1 MHIAGWMLATSLFFG
16 TIPAMAQDELDD
28 ASRATVR
35 RLADEGG
42 KLYQDGQYA
51 AALEKLQ
58 RAYAIYPVPSIG
70 YYSARCLEAL
80 GRWVEASERYVEV
93 TRLDIPATA
102 AEVHRKAQANAIE
115 ARDKLLPRIPRLQVN
130 VKGAAPEDVSI
141 KIDDVTLKPAQ
152 VGLARPADPG
162 EHVIV
167 ADRWGDVLER
177 RAILEE
183 GGLRTVD
190 LVFEVREPP
199 PPPATKEE
207 VTAIRIT
214 SYVLMGVGGAGM
226 ITGAIT
232 GSILLVED
240 NRLSDECSVDRCSAR
255 SDVGLANAMRLPTT
269 ISLAAGGGLF
279 ATGLLMYYLAPASAK
294 VEASPEEPG
303 TEEVSVM
310 PLLGPGFV
318 GLSGTF

>member
-1 MHIAGWMLATSLFFG
+1 MVRSLA
-16 TIPAMAQDELDD
+16 E
-28 ASRATVR
+28 
-35 RLADEGG
+35 EGG
-42 KLYQDGQYA
+42 ELYQKGDYA
-51 AALEKLQ
+51 KAFAKLD
-58 RAYAIYPVPSIG
+58 RAYEIYPVPSIG
-70 YYSARCLEAL
+70 FYSARCLEAL
-80 GRWVEASERYVEV
+80 GRWVEASERYVAV

-102 AEVHRKAQANAIE
+102 SEVHRKAQADAVE
-115 ARDKLLPRIPRLQVN
+115 ARRKLLPRIPKLQIN
-130 VKGAAPEDVSI
+130 VEGAAPKDVVI
-141 KIDDVTLKPAQ
+141 KVDGIALKAAQ
-152 VGLARPADPG
+152 VGLPRPSDPG

-190 LVFEVREPP
+190 LVFEVRKDAPP
-199 PPPATKEE
+199 PTDEE
-207 VTAIRIT
+207 VSGFHIT
-214 SYVLMGVGGAGM
+214 SYVLMGLGGAGLL
-226 ITGAIT
+226 TGGVT
-232 GSILLVED
+232 GTILLVED
-240 NRLSDECSVDRCSAR
+240 ARLSDECSVDRCSAR